1 MPAIMKRPGVGRS
14 IRCTVVAMLLG
25 SYPLLLVAA
34 AIGTGRSGKIL
45 FAAAAV
51 ACYVGESAAPDV
63 VPRLVD
69 QLNWLQVGSGL
80 RAVIRQ
86 GAVLILLAR
95 ATDVDPPQ
103 FAVIAVGFLALHAI
117 RAGYSAMVI
126 YVLRCRHL
134 PALTRNVDLGE
145 LRIPDPPPRLLTTSH
160 AWRLL
165 FLDMPAM
172 AGGIVT
178 AATANYDW
186 VLAGLATS
194 LAAGCA
200 GCVIMYRHCRRNRHL
215 SRKARALSVV
225 NAQVRKHRPEVALY
239 FAGTHDEIYQVN
251 MWLPTLARL
260 NRPAVIIMR
269 ERSLMQSL
277 GRTSVPVVCIDG
289 PGELTDFVLP
299 TIRAVLYPS
308 NHARN
313 THMLRGRGM
322 GHVFVGHG
330 DSDKGASSSPFS
342 KVYDQIWVAGQA
354 GKDRYLRARVGVRAE
369 SVREVGRPQL
379 ADLSEGAGAAA
390 DPAMQ
395 AGLITVL
402 YAPTWEGWES
412 GNGPMSTISMGPQ
425 IVRSLVSHDRIRV
438 LYRPHPLTGTHN
450 PRAGQAH
457 REITAILAEANRA
470 RGARP
475 AAHSG
480 TARQGTD
487 PIAAEMARIE
497 ARLGGLAD
505 AAKPPVDPV
514 RERLPDYAGMSRDAG
529 ADRGSDE
536 EWQRLTQT
544 WRGLYWRCEP
554 AGQHR
559 VMTTPLPTLYES
571 FNHCD
576 LMISDISS
584 VVSDFIAT
592 GKPYVVTNPAS
603 MPAEQFRAA
612 NPSASAAYLLSP
624 DCGEL
629 TEILRLVVAAGPDSL
644 AAERARLRDYLL
656 GPITP
661 DAQTRFNDA
670 VAAVIAEFSSPVPP
684 YQIDPL
690 GQLGEPRPLAG
701 QATP

>member
-1 MPAIMKRPGVGRS
+1 VPAIMKRPGIGRS

-34 AIGTGRSGKIL
+34 AIGTSRGGRIL
-45 FAAAAV
+45 FTAAAV
-51 ACYVGESAAPDV
+51 ACYVGEFAAPRT

-69 QLNWLQVGSGL
+69 QLNWLQVNSGL

-103 FAVIAVGFLALHAI
+103 FAIVAIGFLALHAI
-117 RAGYSAMVI
+117 RAAYSAMVI

-145 LRIPDPPPRLLTTSH
+145 LRIPDAPPRLLTSNH
-160 AWRLL
+160 SWKLL

-172 AGGIVT
+172 AGGILT

-186 VLAGLATS
+186 VLAGLATG
-194 LAAGCA
+194 LVAGCA
-200 GCVIMYRHCRRNRHL
+200 GCVIMYMHCRRNRHL
-215 SRKARALSVV
+215 GRKARVLSVV

-239 FAGTHDEIYQVN
+239 FAGTHDEIYQAN

-277 GRTSVPVVCIDG
+277 GRTSVPVVCIDD
-289 PGELTDFVLP
+289 PGELTNFGLP
-299 TIRAVLYPS
+299 TIRAVLYAS

-313 THMLRGRGM
+313 AHMLRGRGM

-379 ADLSEGAGAAA
+379 ADLSEGTGAAA
-390 DPAMQ
+390 DPASQ

-450 PRAGQAH
+450 PRAGMAH

-470 RGARP
+470 RGVEP
-475 AAHSG
+475 AASNG
-480 TARQGTD
+480 TARQGTA
-487 PIAAEMARIE
+487 PIAADMARIE
-497 ARLGGLAD
+497 ARLDAMSG
-505 AAKPPVDPV
+505 AAKPPVDPL
-514 RERLPDYAGMSRDAG
+514 RHGLPDYAGMSRDAA
-529 ADRGSDE
+529 ADAGSDE
-536 EWQRLTQT
+536 EWQRLTEA
-544 WRGLYWRCEP
+544 WHELYWRCEP

-559 VMTTPLPTLYES
+559 VMSAALPTLYES

-592 GKPYVVTNPAS
+592 GKPYVVTNPAALTA
-603 MPAEQFRAA
+603 AEFKAA

-624 DCGEL
+624 DCSEL
-629 TEILRLVVAAGPDSL
+629 TEILHLVLDAGEDSL
-644 AAERARLRDYLL
+644 GAERTRLRNYLL

-670 VAAVIAEFSSPVPP
+670 VAALIAEFSSPAPP
-684 YQIDPL
+684 YQIDL
-690 GQLGEPRPLAG
+690 TGQLGEPRPLAG